1 LTTIRRQLLVWLLTG
16 LCATAALG
24 GLLSYFAAHE
34 EVDELLDYQLKGVAL
49 SLRHPDLVP
58 KVTAIDSI
66 GEEEDELV
74 VQVWDRSRALTYVSE
89 GGPPMPRLDQP
100 GFGNFHWKGSVW
112 RGYLLQDDEGGIQV
126 AQSLLSRTE
135 ISAKF
140 ALRNTLALLLLIPV
154 LGVVI
159 WIAVGKGLKPL
170 KEATR
175 SVADKTPA
183 ALSPIPV
190 DNLPEEVKPLIQ
202 SLNHLLQRLDVALTT
217 QRQFIADAAHELRT
231 PLTALRLQ
239 ADILERTQEANERRL
254 AVAQLQQGFTRM
266 SHLVQQLLTLARLEP
281 GQQIAEKHL
290 IEVNALTKK
299 VLADYSALARAMG
312 VDLGLV
318 RDESASVIGNA
329 DNLYSALANLVDNAI
344 RYTPTG
350 GRVDVSVGKE
360 DRDVVIEIVDTGTGI
375 PADSR
380 ARVFDRFYRLPG
392 NGVSGSGLGL
402 AIVKN
407 AIDQHA
413 GLVSLSE
420 GPSGRGLRVII
431 RLPSA

>member
-1 LTTIRRQLLVWLLTG
+1 LTTIRRRLLVWLLTG
-16 LCATAALG
+16 LCATAGLG

-58 KVTAIDSI
+58 QVTAVENIV
-66 GEEEDELV
+66 EEEDQLV
-74 VQVWDRSRALTYVSE
+74 VQVWDRSRTSTYVSE
-89 GGPPMPRLDQP
+89 GGSPMPRLDRP
-100 GFGNFHWKGSVW
+100 GFSNFPWKGSVW
-112 RGYLLQDDEGGIQV
+112 RGYLLQDDEGAIQV
-126 AQSLLSRTE
+126 AQSLSSRTE
-135 ISAKF
+135 MSAKF
-140 ALRNTLALLLLIPV
+140 ALRNILALLLLIPV

-175 SVADKTPA
+175 SVADRTPE
-183 ALSPIPV
+183 ALSPVHI
-190 DNLPEEVKPLIQ
+190 DNLPEEVRPLIE
-202 SLNHLLQRLDVALTT
+202 SLNNLLQRLDVALTT
-217 QRQFIADAAHELRT
+217 QRQFVADAAHELRT

-239 ADILERTQEANERRL
+239 ADILERTQEANERRS
-254 AVAQLQQGFTRM
+254 AVTQLQQGFTRM

-281 GQQIAEKHL
+281 GHQTSEKRL
-290 IEVNALTKK
+290 IDVTALAKK

-312 VDLGLV
+312 VDLGLE
-318 RDESASVIGNA
+318 RDGSASVIGNG
-329 DNLYSALANLVDNAI
+329 DSLYSALANLVDNAI

-350 GRVDVSVGKE
+350 GRVDVSVGRE
-360 DRDVVIEIVDTGTGI
+360 DRDVVIEIVDTGIGI

-392 NGVSGSGLGL
+392 NDASGSGLGL

-413 GLVSLSE
+413 GLVRLLE
-420 GPSGRGLRVII
+420 GPSGRGLWVII
-431 RLPSA
+431 RLPGA